1 MSKEEISKAAI
12 HLFLEKGYSHVTI
25 QDICDEIKIHA
36 PNEKG
41 EGEVWIKGKTVM
53 LGYYE
58 NEEATKEVMH
68 DGWFNA
74 GDIGYIEDG
83 FLYIT
88 GRSKNVIVT
97 QNGKNIYPEEIEL
110 LLGKVDE
117 IKECMV
123 YGKQMNPEDKELT
136 ISVKVIPN
144 YEKIEEKYGKD
155 LTEIQIH
162 DIIWDEIK
170 KVNRKLTSYKAIK
183 NLEIKKDEF
192 EKTTTM
198 KIKRFAEIKKDN

>member
-1 MSKEEISKAAI
+1 MFKLGSIGKALPHVQAKIENPNEEEIGE
-12 HLFLEKGYSHVTI
+12 LLVKGPS
-25 QDICDEIKIHA
+25 
-36 PNEKG
+36 
-41 EGEVWIKGKTVM
+41 VM
-53 LGYYE
+53 LGYYQ

-74 GDIGYIEDG
+74 GDIGYIDEDG

-123 YGKQMNPEDKELT
+123 YGKQLKEDDKELT
-136 ISVKVIPN
+136 ITVKVIPN

-155 LTEIQIH
+155 LSEEKVH
-162 DIIWDEIK
+162 DIIWNEIK
-170 KVNRKLTSYKAIK
+170 QVNRKLTSYKAIK
-183 NLEIKKDEF
+183 RLEIKKDEF

-198 KIKRFAEIKKDN
+198 KIKRYAEMKKDN

>member
-1 MSKEEISKAAI
+1 
-12 HLFLEKGYSHVTI
+12 
-25 QDICDEIKIHA
+25 
-36 PNEKG
+36 
-41 EGEVWIKGKTVM
+41 M

-74 GDIGYIEDG
+74 GDIGYMDEDG

-123 YGKQMNPEDKELT
+123 YGKQLKEDDKELT
-136 ISVKVIPN
+136 ITVKVIPN
-144 YEKIEEKYGKD
+144 YEKIEEKHGKD
-155 LTEIQIH
+155 LSEEKIY
-162 DIIWDEIK
+162 DIIWNEIK
-170 KVNRKLTSYKAIK
+170 QVNRKLTSYKSIK
-183 NLEIKKDEF
+183 RLEIKKDEF

-198 KIKRFAEIKKDN
+198 KIKRYAEMKKDN

>member
-1 MSKEEISKAAI
+1 MI
-12 HLFLEKGYSHVTI
+12 
-25 QDICDEIKIHA
+25 
-36 PNEKG
+36 
-41 EGEVWIKGKTVM
+41 
-53 LGYYE
+53 GYYE
-58 NEEATKEVMH
+58 DKEATDEVIEIMEN
-68 DGWFNA
+68 DRWFHS
-74 GDIGYIEDG
+74 GDVGYLDKDG

-110 LLGKVDE
+110 LLSQVPE

-123 YGKQMNPEDKELT
+123 YGKEDEEDKTNKELI

-144 YEKIEEKYGKD
+144 IEELEANYGKD
-155 LTEIQIH
+155 LSDEKIKE
-162 DIIWDEIK
+162 IIWE
-170 KVNRKLTSYKAIK
+170 KVKEVNKKLTSYKAIK

-198 KIKRFAEIKKDN
+198 KIKRYAELKKEK

>member
-1 MSKEEISKAAI
+1 MI
-12 HLFLEKGYSHVTI
+12 
-25 QDICDEIKIHA
+25 
-36 PNEKG
+36 
-41 EGEVWIKGKTVM
+41 
-53 LGYYE
+53 GYYE
-58 NEEATKEVMH
+58 DEKATNQVIEII
-68 DGWFNA
+68 DGKRWFHA
-74 GDIGYIEDG
+74 GDIGYLDEDG

-110 LLGKVDE
+110 MLGSIEE

-123 YGKQMNPEDKELT
+123 YGKEQEGSKELV

-144 YEKIEEKYGKD
+144 YEKIEEKYGK
-155 LTEIQIH
+155 EIKEEEIYK
-162 DIIWDEIK
+162 IIWEEIK
-170 KVNRKLTSYKAIK
+170 KTNRKLTSYKAIK

-198 KIKRFAEIKKDN
+198 KIKRFAEIAKDKKQKDKK

>member
-1 MSKEEISKAAI
+1 MI
-12 HLFLEKGYSHVTI
+12 
-25 QDICDEIKIHA
+25 
-36 PNEKG
+36 
-41 EGEVWIKGKTVM
+41 
-53 LGYYE
+53 GYYE
-58 NEEATKEVMH
+58 DEKATNEAIEVI
-68 DGWFNA
+68 DGDRWFHA
-74 GDIGYIEDG
+74 GDIGYLDEDG

-110 LLGKVDE
+110 MLGNIEE

-123 YGKQMNPEDKELT
+123 YGKEQEDSKELL

-144 YEKIEEKYGKD
+144 YEKIEEKYGK
-155 LTEIQIH
+155 EIKEEEIYK
-162 DIIWDEIK
+162 IIWEEIK
-170 KVNRKLTSYKAIK
+170 KTNRKLTSYKAIK

-198 KIKRFAEIKKDN
+198 KIKRFAEIAKDKKQKDKK